1 MRRHILL
8 FAAPV
13 ALAVFVLAQ
22 SSGQKSSD
30 KQSKQQPDP
39 APAPLFGGQIGVR
52 SSQSTKE
59 SATLGFNGIDPSGKV
74 EKKMLGTTPGAKD
87 AAQVRD
93 MDAARPT
100 KAELAAFLKQGGL
113 KSK

>member
-1 MRRHILL
+1 
-8 FAAPV
+8 
-13 ALAVFVLAQ
+13 
-22 SSGQKSSD
+22 
-30 KQSKQQPDP
+30 
-39 APAPLFGGQIGVR
+39 
-52 SSQSTKE
+52 
-59 SATLGFNGIDPSGKV
+59 
-74 EKKMLGTTPGAKD
+74 MLGTTPGAKD